1 MPYIKKT
8 DRANGLDRSINQ
20 IVLDLKRI
28 RHWPATRKGATNYAV
43 TRIVLASMK
52 PDEGWSYDSISRAL
66 AVLDDAHGEM
76 KRRLM
81 DVREDKAIE
90 QNGDVLEY
98 MTAFEDQ
105 E

>member
-1 MPYIKKT
+1 VPYIKKI
-8 DRANGLDRSINQ
+8 DRANGLDASINE
-20 IVLDLKRI
+20 VVADLKRI
-28 RHWPATRKGATNYAV
+28 RHWPATRKGAANYAV

-52 PDEGWSYDSISRAL
+52 PNEGWSYTSISRAL

-90 QNGDVLEY
+90 RNGDVPEY